1 MLVVPKQ
8 MLDFICQ
15 TSANVR
21 FLTPSAAKTAA
32 VQSTAQISSERTNKN
47 VLRIKGILLVNGDHM
62 PPIVYYI

>member
-1 MLVVPKQ
+1 

-32 VQSTAQISSERTNKN
+32 VQSTAQISSERMNKD
-47 VLRIKGILLVNGDHM
+47 VLRIKEILLVSEESAS
-62 PPIVYYI
+62 PLVYYI